1 MYIFFG
7 ICTTLVNVIVYYICA
22 HIFDLSTAL
31 GTALAWF
38 LSVLFAYITNKIFVF
53 ESKTNGRKELV
64 KEVSSFFGARILSY
78 VIDMAGMYLLV
89 SILLTNKMFAKVVM
103 NVVVII
109 LNYIFSKLFVFQKK
123 KKVS

>member
-53 ESKTNGRKELV
+53 ESKTKEIFELFR
-64 KEVSSFFGARILSY
+64 EICSFFICRVTTGIVDLAIMLIFVDVLHINDLVVKIVSNIL
-78 VIDMAGMYLLV
+78 VIV
-89 SILLTNKMFAKVVM
+89 
-103 NVVVII
+103 
-109 LNYIFSKLFVFQKK
+109 LNYLASKLIIFRKR
-123 KKVS
+123 